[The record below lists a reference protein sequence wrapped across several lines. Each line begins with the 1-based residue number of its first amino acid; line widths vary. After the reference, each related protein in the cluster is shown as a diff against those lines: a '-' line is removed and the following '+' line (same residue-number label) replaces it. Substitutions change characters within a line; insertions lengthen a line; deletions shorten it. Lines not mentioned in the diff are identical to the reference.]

1 VYDRLSD
8 AAQLTGFDDG
18 NSEKTINLK
27 LKQDKKRGLFG
38 KAMAGAGTNDRYE
51 GRFNV
56 NSFKGARQFSVI
68 GMANNTNAEGF
79 SFMDLMSFTGE
90 MNRLRQGGS
99 GGNINLSIN
108 SDDPIASLLGNGN
121 SNGIKTIWGGGVN
134 YNNIIG
140 NKTDFTSNY
149 FYNRYNPH
157 QESTVQR
164 HYFLPDSSYFYN
176 QHSISD
182 NLNNSHRLNTSADI
196 RLDSFNSIKISPSIG
211 YQETRNSSYSDYQT
225 LSEDGRPANSGFS
238 NNYST
243 GKGSNFR
250 VDALYRKKFH
260 RKGRT
265 FSLSAQASF
274 NNTESNGSLLSVNH
288 FYNRSSSLP
297 AYDSINQRNTVS
309 GSLNSYNARAVYTE
323 PIFKRSLLE
332 FSLGRSNSSSNSDK
346 TTYDYNRQN
355 GKFDQ
360 LNPAL
365 TNNFENTYGY
375 TNGGLRLRTQQKKLS
390 LAGGL
395 NWQQA
400 KLQGKVIAGNKD
412 SVIKKTF
419 YNLLPTVRFKYDFTR
434 YR

>member
-1 VYDRLSD
+1 
-8 AAQLTGFDDG
+8 
-18 NSEKTINLK
+18 
-27 LKQDKKRGLFG
+27 
-38 KAMAGAGTNDRYE
+38 
-51 GRFNV
+51 
-56 NSFKGARQFSVI
+56 
-68 GMANNTNAEGF
+68 
-79 SFMDLMSFTGE
+79 MDLMSFTGE
-90 MNRLRQGGS
+90 MSRLQKGGS
-99 GGNINLSIN
+99 GGNINLSMN
-108 SDDPIASLLGNGN
+108 SDDPLASLMGNGN
-121 SNGIKTIWGGGVN
+121 SNGIKTIWGGGIN

-140 NKTDFTSNY
+140 NNTDFTSNY

-225 LSEDGRPANSGFS
+225 LSEDGKPANAGFS

-288 FYNRSSSLP
+288 FTTVALP
-297 AYDSINQRNTVS
+297 CRHTIPSTSAIRYRAASTATMPAPYIRNPFLNARCSNSAWAAATAAVIQTRLPTITTGRTVS
-309 GSLNSYNARAVYTE
+309 LT
-323 PIFKRSLLE
+323 
-332 FSLGRSNSSSNSDK
+332 SS
-346 TTYDYNRQN
+346 
-355 GKFDQ
+355 
-360 LNPAL
+360 
-365 TNNFENTYGY
+365 
-375 TNGGLRLRTQQKKLS
+375 
-390 LAGGL
+390 
-395 NWQQA
+395 
-400 KLQGKVIAGNKD
+400 
-412 SVIKKTF
+412 
-419 YNLLPTVRFKYDFTR
+419 TR
-434 YR
+434 H